1 MLLPQLRLLFV
12 FNFFLHVFIF
22 TCNSFECVHVCVC
35 VRGSRDYSQDLV
47 LFVYNMGFSINS
59 GYLV

>member
-1 MLLPQLRLLFV
+1 M
-12 FNFFLHVFIF
+12 
-22 TCNSFECVHVCVC
+22 C

>member
-22 TCNSFECVHVCVC
+22 TCNYLSVYMCVC
-35 VRGSRDYSQDLV
+35 VHGSRDYSQDLV
-47 LFVYNMGFSINS
+47 LFFYNVGFSINS